1 MKKVLAFVGI
11 AVLMTS
17 VAAADINPSAG
28 KTLSQGSASGSR
40 VNGALGSVTITAAQ
54 VGPLEVHLDASA
66 TTFGGDG
73 VPVVVTFG
81 GITYTLDN
89 QVWLYGQIYDSP
101 WAGGCTHWPTPG
113 PNWCGYGEEY
123 FLNSPNPLGSFDVSF
138 TTTVPSAQN
147 YQTFVIAIGGLTWHD
162 TAFNWFYTTQS
173 VAHSVVE
180 TIYIDST
187 QPPTPTPPP
196 GGYGGEPIP
205 TLNWLGVL
213 AMIAILGGIAVL
225 VMTRRYSI
233 QSIRFT

>member
-17 VAAADINPSAG
+17 VAAADINPSAA
-28 KTLSQGSASGSR
+28 KVFNPGSAGGSR

-54 VGPLEVHLDASA
+54 VGPLEVDLDASA

-101 WAGGCTHWPTPG
+101 WNGGCTFWTTSPG
-113 PNWCGYGEEY
+113 TDWCDFGEEF
-123 FLNSPNPLGSFDVSF
+123 FLNTPNPLGSFAVSF
-138 TTTVPSAQN
+138 TTTVPVAMN
-147 YQTFVIAIGGLTWHD
+147 YQTFVVARAGLTWHD
-162 TAFNWFYTTQS
+162 TAFAWFNTSQS

-180 TIYIDST
+180 TIYVDST

-205 TLNWLGVL
+205 TLSWLGVL

-225 VMTRRYSI
+225 VMTRR
-233 QSIRFT
+233 